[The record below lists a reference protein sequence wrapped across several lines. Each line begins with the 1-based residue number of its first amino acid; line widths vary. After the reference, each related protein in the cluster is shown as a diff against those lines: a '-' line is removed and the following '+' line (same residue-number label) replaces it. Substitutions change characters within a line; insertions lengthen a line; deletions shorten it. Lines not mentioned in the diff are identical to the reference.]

1 MRCDKISVDEKVMM
15 IMKKKHE
22 KFSEDEALS
31 WIAFERQCG
40 EWQHEGE
47 KREAFEDGLIQGH
60 AQGHIEGH
68 ALGIDE
74 GEMNMLLRY
83 VQTRF
88 NVDIQKDIQLLSSE
102 KLEKLK
108 ENIYTFNTIEEIKK
122 FIGNL

>member
-1 MRCDKISVDEKVMM
+1 M

-68 ALGIDE
+68 ALGIEE
-74 GEMNMLLRY
+74 GTVKTLIETLSLY

-88 NVDIQKDIQLLSSE
+88 NVDIQKDIQLLSSD
-102 KLEKLK
+102 KLEKFK
-108 ENIYTFNTIEEIKK
+108 ENIYTFNTIEEIKE
-122 FIGNL
+122 FINTLI

>member
-1 MRCDKISVDEKVMM
+1 SVDEKVMM

-31 WIAFERQCG
+31 WVAFERQCG

-47 KREAFEDGLIQGH
+47 KREAFEDGLVQ
-60 AQGHIEGH
+60 GH

-88 NVDIQKDIQLLSSE
+88 NVNIEKDIQLLSTE

>member
-47 KREAFEDGLIQGH
+47 KREAFEDGLVQGH
-60 AQGHIEGH
+60 T
-68 ALGIDE
+68 LGIEE
-74 GEMNMLLRY
+74 GTVKTLIETLSLY

-108 ENIYTFNTIEEIKK
+108 KNIYTFNTIEEIKE
-122 FIGNL
+122 FMRNL